1 MIVFTDHAKDKLLK
15 EIGKLGIT
23 EKVVIEILRNPD
35 GLLYDA
41 STDRFVAFSW
51 SRNVAVIYEKTNGD
65 LIIVTVIYSS
75 QLRDIVDRRRR
86 IGRWI

>member
-1 MIVFTDHAKDKLLK
+1 VFTDHAKDKLLK

-23 EKVVIEILRNPD
+23 EKVVMEILRNPD

-41 STDRFVAFSW
+41 STDRFVAVSW
-51 SRNVAVIYEKTNGD
+51 SHNVAVIYEKTNGD